1 MGLFNLFAKPRPANT
16 DNKIAGPTFLEG
28 ITAHIDQPKNLHPR
42 EWRRKLRTT
51 EGNEWFRIWFYGQQL
66 NGHDP
71 LVVATDTAPVLMY
84 AEDVDTGR
92 HILLFD
98 GARHGYS
105 ALFGTTF
112 IHGRTEESR
121 PLTHCFSDGYGNNAF
136 RVTLSALYSV
146 DYETVLAGNTNG
158 SSLRTLKEGPTEMN
172 TLKRNA
178 FGAFHVS
185 LINRNGESIT
195 VLSEELV

>member
-1 MGLFNLFAKPRPANT
+1 MGLFSLFAKPRPANT

-42 EWRRKLRTT
+42 EWRRKLRTA
-51 EGNEWFRIWFYGQQL
+51 EGNEWFRIWFYGHQL
-66 NGHDP
+66 NGRDP
-71 LVVATDTAPVLMY
+71 LVVATDAAPVLMY
-84 AEDVDTGR
+84 AEDVETGR

-105 ALFGTTF
+105 VLFGPSF
-112 IHGRTEESR
+112 ARDQAEESR

-146 DYETVLAGNTNG
+146 DHEMVFPISTGTRNPA
-158 SSLRTLKEGPTEMN
+158 LKEGRTELNAM
-172 TLKRNA
+172 KRNA

-185 LINRNGESIT
+185 LINKNGESIT

>member
-1 MGLFNLFAKPRPANT
+1 MGLFSLFTKRRPANT
-16 DNKIAGPTFLEG
+16 DNRIPGPTFLEG

-42 EWRRKLRTT
+42 EWRRKLRTA
-51 EGNEWFRIWFYGQQL
+51 EGNEWFRIWFYGHQL
-66 NGHDP
+66 NGRDP
-71 LVVATDTAPVLMY
+71 LIVATDAAPVLMY
-84 AEDVDTGR
+84 AEDVETGR
-92 HILLFD
+92 RILLFD

-105 ALFGTTF
+105 ALFGNTF
-112 IHGRTEESR
+112 AHSTESR
-121 PLTHCFSDGYGNNAF
+121 PLTHCFSDGYGNKAF

-146 DYETVLAGNTNG
+146 DYESAFGMQTHTG
-158 SSLRTLKEGPTEMN
+158 SRHMLKDGPMELH

-185 LINRNGESIT
+185 LTNRNGDSIT